1 MSIKCVYH
9 SAVCADGRM
18 GGGLGGAGVLKY
30 ANGDVYDGEWKDNK
44 KDGRGEGEKGS
55 GLSE

>member
-1 MSIKCVYH
+1 
-9 SAVCADGRM
+9 M
-18 GGGLGGAGVLKY
+18 GVGLGGAGVLKY

-44 KDGRGEGEKGS
+44 KDGRGEGS